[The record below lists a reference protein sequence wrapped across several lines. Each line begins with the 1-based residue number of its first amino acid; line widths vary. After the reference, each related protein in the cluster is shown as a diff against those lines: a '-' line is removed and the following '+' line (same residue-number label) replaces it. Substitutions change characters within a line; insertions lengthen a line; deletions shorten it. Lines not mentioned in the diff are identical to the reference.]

1 MNDQPKTE
9 QQVLKEFVA
18 DLMAAYAN
26 VMREERE
33 LEYYVRG
40 SQND

>member
-1 MNDQPKTE
+1 MNEQPKTE

-18 DLMAAYAN
+18 DLMAAYAD

-33 LEYYVRG
+33 LEYYVKG